1 MKPKIRLLQKF
12 ANPYFRRGKCPLV
25 RWKAKKKILGLADTG
40 NNRIYLNPKISREDS
55 WRYFITDNFQALGE
69 RIHLFEGEQYFMILL
84 FQIKFFK
91 IKLKATPEEWITIKQ
106 HIKIEKWVLGELE
119 KHRANVALLNLKTP
133 AITAKMSNQLEV
145 NKETI
150 AS

>member
-25 RWKAKKKILGLADTG
+25 RWKAKKKLLGIVDTE
-40 NNRIYLNPKISREDS
+40 NNRIYLNSKISRESS

-91 IKLKATPEEWITIKQ
+91 IKLKAKPEEWITIKQ

-119 KHRANVALLNLKTP
+119 KHRANVALLNLRNP
-133 AITAKMSNQLEV
+133 AITAGTSNKLEV
-145 NKETI
+145 DKETVAI
-150 AS
+150 